1 MGGEKQGLSCL
12 FDIIRNTEIPV
23 EQFAPTHLN
32 KKDEELFRQVV
43 EFGKIGGYI
52 DLTAGVSGEERSS
65 HSIKPGQAIKKLLK
79 NGVSIEKITISS
91 DGNGSLP
98 NFNEKKEFI
107 GMRIASVS
115 SLHKEFI
122 NMIKEEKFSIEEAIY
137 VTSTNIAKH
146 LKLDKKGE
154 IKAGRDA
161 DIIVLDKDT
170 LKIKHVI
177 ARGKTLMEDEKIVK
191 YGTFEKG

>member
-1 MGGEKQGLSCL
+1 M

-32 KKDEELFRQVV
+32 KKDEEFFRQVV

-52 DLTAGVSGEERSS
+52 DLTAGVSGEEKSS
-65 HSIKPGQAIKKLLK
+65 HSIKPGRAIKKLLK

-98 NFNEKKEFI
+98 KFNEKKEFV
-107 GMRIASVS
+107 GMSIASVS
-115 SLHKEFI
+115 SLHQEFI
-122 NMIKEEKFSIEEAIY
+122 NMIKEENISIEEAIH

-154 IKAGRDA
+154 IRMGKDA
-161 DIIVLDKDT
+161 DIIALDADT

-177 ARGKTLMEDEKIVK
+177 ARGKTLMENEKVVK
-191 YGTFEKG
+191 FGTFENE